1 MTWSIVARDAASG
14 AFGVA
19 VTTKAFAMGA
29 RCPHAMSGV
38 GAIATQS
45 FTNPMFGTRG
55 LRLLQEGVA
64 AQDVVAILTDGDEG
78 RAIRQLHLI
87 DAKGRNAAYTGASC
101 IDWCGH
107 RLGDGISVAGNMLA
121 GKAVVDDSFES
132 YVTATAAGTQ
142 TFAERL
148 IGALDAGQAAGGDK
162 RGRQSAA
169 LLVYSTEDVAGID
182 LRVDDHPEP
191 LAELRRLLGV
201 YYRDSAPF
209 RAIFPTRARPSGI
222 YDPREIE
229 ALWAKSGRA
238 MKFEK

>member
-29 RCPHAMSGV
+29 RCPHAMSGT

-45 FTNPMFGTRG
+45 FTNPMFGTHG
-55 LRLLQEGVA
+55 LRLLREGVA
-64 AQDVVAILTDGDEG
+64 AADVVEILVAGDEG

-107 RLGDGISVAGNMLA
+107 RLGDGVSVAGNMLV
-121 GKAVVDDSFES
+121 GPAVVDDTFDS
-132 YVTATAAGTQ
+132 YSAATAAGSQ
-142 TFAERL
+142 PFADRL

-169 LLVYSTEDVAGID
+169 LLVYSTEDVADIN

-191 LAELRRLLGV
+191 LAELRRLLAV

-229 ALWAKSGRA
+229 ALWAESGRA